1 MATDGALETA
11 WVEGVAGPGTNEW
24 IELSFPGTIEVHSI
38 RVDVGYD
45 RDADIFA
52 KNNRIKQVTLVFSN
66 GEAIPLIFADK
77 RGMQTMPLFVP
88 PARTSRPPPSGS

>member
-11 WVEGVAGPGTNEW
+11 WVEGVAGPGTGEW

-45 RDADIFA
+45 RDAEIFG
-52 KNNRIKQVTLVFSN
+52 KNNRIKKVTLVFSN
-66 GEAIPLIFADK
+66 G
-77 RGMQTMPLFVP
+77 
-88 PARTSRPPPSGS
+88 RPFH